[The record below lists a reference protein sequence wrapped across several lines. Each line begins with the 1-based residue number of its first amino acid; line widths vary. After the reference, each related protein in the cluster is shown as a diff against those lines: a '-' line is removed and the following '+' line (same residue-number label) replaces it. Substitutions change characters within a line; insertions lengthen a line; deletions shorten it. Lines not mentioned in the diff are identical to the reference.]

1 MAVIK
6 EVANV
11 KRVNLEITNE
21 EFREKFGMES
31 LTFKCGSGSG
41 TFEKTSSFYFI
52 INGVK
57 GIMEITREELVKA
70 FAPELLE
77 YGQIVET
84 WLGVDT
90 IKDGTEYKPN
100 GDIFLSVS
108 VERKTKKDKKNEK
121 EVV

>member
-11 KRVNLEITNE
+11 KRVNVEIKNE
-21 EFREKFGMES
+21 ELREKFGAES
-31 LTFKCGSGSG
+31 LTFEGGRGSG
-41 TFEKTSSFYFI
+41 TWESTSSFSLI

-57 GIMEITREELVKA
+57 GIIKITRKELVKA

-84 WLGVDT
+84 WLGADT
-90 IKDGTEYKPN
+90 IKDGTVYKPD

-108 VERKTKKDKKNEK
+108 IERKTKK
-121 EVV
+121 